1 MILSKHFLKPKGLEQ
16 PSPAPKK
23 LKTPS
28 FWGIHIHLPQCV
40 IILEV
45 YPLTNPRRNMKIRI
59 VSQSRI
65 TLLGISISHPN
76 AHLKINFLFPRW
88 HMLVPWRVPLVQPFV
103 NCFSHGEIPHG
114 KPTAKNPRSQVL

>member
-1 MILSKHFLKPKGLEQ
+1 
-16 PSPAPKK
+16 
-23 LKTPS
+23 
-28 FWGIHIHLPQCV
+28 
-40 IILEV
+40 
-45 YPLTNPRRNMKIRI
+45 MKIRI

-103 NCFSHGEIPHG
+103 NFFSHGEIPHG
-114 KPTAKNPRSQVL
+114 NPRRKIRGPRYFEQTPDAGEPILRELFDKPSKKKRGLQKDTFLLF